1 MNLILINTA
10 DFVASDTAVLT
21 DHRFEH
27 IRTVHKPEI
36 GALLNVGLLN
46 GAIGKGE
53 VLELNDN
60 CATLKISLEKQ
71 PPAALP
77 LTLILALPRPKML
90 KRILQTVS
98 AMGVKELYL
107 INSYRVDKSYWSTPI
122 LNQVEEQLKLGLEQ
136 AGDTIM
142 PSVHLRKR
150 FKPFVED
157 ELPEIAKNTRSLIAH
172 PYNANRCLEPEAIPT
187 TLAIGPEGGFI
198 EYEVDK
204 LNQCGFK
211 SIHIGERILR
221 VENAVP
227 VLLAKLFPV

>member
-1 MNLILINTA
+1 MNLILINTT
-10 DFVASDTAVLT
+10 DFIASDTAVLT

-27 IRTVHKPEI
+27 IRSVHKPDI

-53 VLELNDN
+53 VLELNDS
-60 CATLKISLEKQ
+60 CVTLKMSLEKE

-122 LNQVEEQLKLGLEQ
+122 LNQIEEQLKLGLEQ
-136 AGDTIM
+136 AGDTMM

-172 PYNANRCLEPEAIPT
+172 PYNAEQCSAPESIPT

-198 EYEVDK
+198 EYEVNK